1 MTATDTPKT
10 PNTPELDYCLAEME
24 RRGIDALV
32 LGREANAR
40 AVSGADRLWLSGT
53 RAFAPGC
60 VVVRSPA
67 SVHLLANSNE
77 GFEDFP
83 GDHLY
88 PITWNPTKLRDA
100 LRAIPGLADS
110 YTVGV
115 DGMSPGMHALFSEV
129 TPRAVLADAGPMFAE
144 LWRVT
149 SPDKIEAVHEAA
161 RVACNGLAA
170 MAAFLRDGVR
180 ARVLRGVCAERFA
193 SLGVTTPAFEAVAA
207 PIDGG
212 ASTWLPPERLLGAG
226 ENVALRAGALRHGW
240 EASLART
247 YVVGEPSVEQP
258 PPDGWDEIITRCR
271 PGTRVGHLRDLEA
284 VVYGL
289 GRGVEPYDDELLLET
304 GMVFALELHRGRRLH
319 QDVVHLAD
327 DGAVILTADD

>member
-1 MTATDTPKT
+1 MNMT
-10 PNTPELDYCLAEME
+10 NSPELDYCLSEMGT
-24 RRGIDALV
+24 RGIDALV
-32 LGREANAR
+32 LGREAHAR

-60 VVVRSPA
+60 VVVRSPP

-88 PITWNPTKLRDA
+88 PVTWNPAKLRDA
-100 LRAIPGLADS
+100 LRAIPGLAAAK
-110 YTVGV
+110 TVGV
-115 DGMSPGMHALFSEV
+115 DGMSPGVHALFAEV
-129 TPRAVLADAGPMFAE
+129 VPEAELTDAGPIFAE
-144 LWRVT
+144 LWRVP
-149 SPDKIEAVHEAA
+149 SPDKIDAVREAA
-161 RVACNGLAA
+161 RVAHDGLAA
-170 MAAFLRDGVR
+170 MAAALRDGVR

-193 SLGVTTPAFEAVAA
+193 ALGVTTPAFEAVAA

-247 YVVGEPSVEQP
+247 YVVAEPSVEQP
-258 PPDGWDEIITRCR
+258 APDGWEEIIELCR
-271 PGTRVGHLRDLEA
+271 AGTRVGHLRDLEA
-284 VVYGL
+284 VVYGV
-289 GRGVEPYDDELLLET
+289 GRGVEPYDDELELEA

-319 QDVVHLAD
+319 QDVVHLTV

>member
-1 MTATDTPKT
+1 MSAQL
-10 PNTPELDYCLAEME
+10 EACLAEMAE
-24 RRGIDALV
+24 RDVDALV

-40 AVSGADRLWLSGT
+40 AVSDADRLWLAGT
-53 RAFAPGC
+53 RPFAPGC
-60 VVVRSPA
+60 VVVRSTA
-67 SVHLLANSNE
+67 DVHLLANSND
-77 GFEDFP
+77 GFDAFP

-88 PITWNPTKLRDA
+88 PVTWNPQKLAAA
-100 LRAIPGLADS
+100 LRAVPGLTQARRI
-110 YTVGV
+110 GV
-115 DGMSPGMHALFSEV
+115 DGMSPGIHALFRDVVPGAEL
-129 TPRAVLADAGPMFAE
+129 TDAGPIFAE
-144 LWRVT
+144 LWRLPAHGKV
-149 SPDKIEAVHEAA
+149 EEVREAA

-247 YVVGEPSVEQP
+247 YVVGEPSEEQP
-258 PPDGWDEIITRCR
+258 PPDGWSDLLALCHEGI
-271 PGTRVGHLRDLEA
+271 RVGHLRDLDA
-284 VVYGL
+284 VVYGV
-289 GRGVEPYDDELLLET
+289 GRGVEPYDDALQLEV

-319 QDVVHLAD
+319 QDVLHLSA
-327 DGAVILTADD
+327 GGPVVLTADD